1 MRSERKRGVLRAS
14 GKAVWTWPPV
24 VAVDA
29 GPMQI
34 QSWEGAALSRAE
46 AVLQGTTHNT
56 VRAEIGY
63 GEKVSRRL
71 WSKKLE
77 EGIALAAS
85 HRDAQRPEGRSVFEL
100 ERVVSC
106 RSADPWWRSKLNFS
120 SGKPFDNLHR
130 STTFRA
136 APKIGTVFG
145 GRGVL
150 FGLRLLFRTQQLK
163 AKRQERS
170 AFAVSQEAEVT
181 DAHKALRKDVQ

>member
-1 MRSERKRGVLRAS
+1 MSGGGGVLRAS

-24 VAVDA
+24 IAVDA

-46 AVLQGTTHNT
+46 TVLQGTTHDT
-56 VRAEIGY
+56 VRAGIGY

-77 EGIALAAS
+77 EGIDLTARHS
-85 HRDAQRPEGRSVFEL
+85 GTERPEERELFEL

-106 RSADPWWRSKLNFS
+106 RSADPWWRTKLDFS
-120 SGKPFDNLHR
+120 SGESLDDLHR
-130 STTFRA
+130 STAFRA
-136 APKIGTVFG
+136 APKIGTIFG

-150 FGLRLLFRTQQLK
+150 FGLRLLCRTQQLK
-163 AKRQERS
+163 AERQECG
-170 AFAVSQEAEVT
+170 AFAVGQEAEVT
-181 DAHKALRKDVQ
+181 DAHKAFGKNVQ

>member
-1 MRSERKRGVLRAS
+1 M
-14 GKAVWTWPPV
+14 

-34 QSWEGAALSRAE
+34 QWWEGAALIRAE
-46 AVLQGTTHNT
+46 TALQGMAHDT

-77 EGIALAAS
+77 EGIGLTAR
-85 HRDAQRPEGRSVFEL
+85 HRDTERPEGRRVFEL

-106 RSADPWWRSKLNFS
+106 RNADRWWRTKLDFG
-120 SGKPFDNLHR
+120 SGEPFDDLHW
-130 STTFRA
+130 STAFRA
-136 APKIGTVFG
+136 APKSGTIFG

-150 FGLRLLFRTQQLK
+150 FGLRLLLRTQRLQ
-163 AKRQERS
+163 AKRQERG
-170 AFAVSQEAEVT
+170 AFAVG
-181 DAHKALRKDVQ
+181 